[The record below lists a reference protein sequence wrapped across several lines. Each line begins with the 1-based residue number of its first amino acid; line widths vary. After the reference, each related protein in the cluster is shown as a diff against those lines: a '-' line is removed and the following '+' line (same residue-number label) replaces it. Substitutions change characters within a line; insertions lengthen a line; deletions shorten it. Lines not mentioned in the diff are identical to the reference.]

1 MEEGGGRAEFFSACT
16 SEKKGEEKN
25 GLKERTKVLLLLLPC
40 LRLLAN
46 TTTALR
52 MDKVRMMLFLKQA
65 SL

>member
-1 MEEGGGRAEFFSACT
+1 MGGFLSACT

-46 TTTALR
+46 TYY
-52 MDKVRMMLFLKQA
+52 
-65 SL
+65 